1 MFFPGHLCLL
11 KDSLTAGM
19 EYTQTKGSQLP
30 PATVSWFYCS
40 GSPVRCTDSK

>member
-30 PATVSWFYCS
+30 PASVMVLLLRITCEMY
-40 GSPVRCTDSK
+40 